1 MNGGVDDADLIW
13 NRACDTRQQPSRRG
27 DAALHDIILF
37 HSLSMN
43 GGIAHALDVDFAR
56 SARVVDHYRLFGAE
70 DLASLVEEARSLA
83 ASGVAADGT
92 FDSLA
97 LNDEQ
102 AEELDA
108 LDARLPDD
116 SDLEALFRTYLDAH
130 PEAFAPP

>member
-1 MNGGVDDADLIW
+1 MNGSVDDADLIW
-13 NRACDTRQQPSRRG
+13 NRACDTSHQPSRPG
-27 DAALHDIILF
+27 DAALQEVILF

-43 GGIAHALDVDFAR
+43 GGIAHALEVDFAR
-56 SARVVDHYRLFGAE
+56 SARVVGHYRFFGAE
-70 DLASLVEEARSLA
+70 DHASLIEEARSLA
-83 ASGVAADGT
+83 APGVAADGT

-116 SDLEALFRTYLDAH
+116 SDLEAMFRAYLDAH
-130 PEAFAPP
+130 PEAFDPP